1 MPMKRFV
8 VFLSAVLLA
17 CSIGGCSDNS
27 TVMPEPD
34 PEPTPDP
41 GKDMPVGDG
50 VAIPIQFLVEQGSL
64 INSYIDPTG
73 LEVSLSN
80 QGKNIEV
87 RCYGDNFYY
96 SRNLG
101 REWSWWNQTPIGTTP
116 SEECYAKFDALASAN
131 GDTGFRGV
139 AYAFLYPFG
148 MDENTCLSQPIRSI
162 EVTGSKAWDEAHP
175 AGAPLDDMIRVF
187 APRYSEIFDSGY
199 ELLYPNRLIPDMYDP
214 EVYPERKDFPL
225 TYSSRDADW
234 KLLTELDETDRA
246 IFPAQ
251 FRLKSLPYLPLYG
264 QQITVKL
271 TLADGTVLTGTCRE

>member
-101 REWSWWNQTPIGTTP
+101 REWSWWNQTPIG
-116 SEECYAKFDALASAN
+116 DN
-131 GDTGFRGV
+131 
-139 AYAFLYPFG
+139 PFG
-148 MDENTCLSQPIRSI
+148 GVLC
-162 EVTGSKAWDEAHP
+162 EVRCFGFGEWRY
-175 AGAPLDDMIRVF
+175 RV
-187 APRYSEIFDSGY
+187 PWCG
-199 ELLYPNRLIPDMYDP
+199 LC
-214 EVYPERKDFPL
+214 FPV
-225 TYSSRDADW
+225 
-234 KLLTELDETDRA
+234 
-246 IFPAQ
+246 
-251 FRLKSLPYLPLYG
+251 SLWNG
-264 QQITVKL
+264 
-271 TLADGTVLTGTCRE
+271 